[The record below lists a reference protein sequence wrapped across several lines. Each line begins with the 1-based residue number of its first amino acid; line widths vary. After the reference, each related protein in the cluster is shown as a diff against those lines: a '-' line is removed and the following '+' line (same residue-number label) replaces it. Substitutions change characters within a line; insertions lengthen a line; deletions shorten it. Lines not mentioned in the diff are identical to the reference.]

1 MNASDCRE
9 RDTLRIFGCGH
20 RVRCLFSPP
29 LGRLSIVSARAVDG
43 DVGRGCKKGC
53 VVTARSSLHLRIN
66 QILSI
71 T

>member
-9 RDTLRIFGCGH
+9 RDTLKDYRL
-20 RVRCLFSPP
+20 RAQSAVPSSPP